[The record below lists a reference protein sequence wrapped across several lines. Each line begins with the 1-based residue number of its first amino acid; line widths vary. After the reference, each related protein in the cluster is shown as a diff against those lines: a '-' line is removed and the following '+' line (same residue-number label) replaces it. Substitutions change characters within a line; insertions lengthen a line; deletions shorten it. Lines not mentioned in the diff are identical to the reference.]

1 MTSEE
6 IKQAMHEFKP
16 VKYKGIEYERITAYT
31 YRVNETHRRGKY
43 KIVMQCELLDKNK
56 NSVTV
61 AEAEKVELIV

>member
-16 VKYKGIEYERITAYT
+16 VKFNGFTYDRITAYT
-31 YRVNETHRRGKY
+31 YRVIEGRRRGQY
-43 KIVMQCELLDKNK
+43 KIVMQVELLDKNK

-61 AEAEKVELIV
+61 AEAEKVELII